1 MLRWLL
7 IFSALDL
14 GTWGDPPQ
22 FWNETQ
28 ARGLSEGLLD
38 RSVGISWPI
47 RKGRNGAPTIVS
59 RKEWGA
65 RSLTCKAQLI
75 RPVAYVI
82 VHQLMEMECQE
93 QNVCSQK
100 LRGLQS
106 RSVYTKGWCDVAYNF
121 LVGDDGRVYEGVGW
135 TVQGVHTQGY
145 NNVSLGLAFFGN
157 KLGSSPSPAALA
169 AAEDLIFYAMKE
181 GHLSPRY
188 IQPLLLKEESCLVP
202 QQPVMPG
209 KACPNIITRST
220 WEARQTHCPTMNLPA
235 KYVIIIHT
243 AGSTCNISMDCQ
255 IRVRDIQSYHMD
267 TRNFCDIGYHFL
279 VGQDGGVYEGVGWH
293 TQGSHTYGYNDIGL
307 GVAFIGNF
315 VEKPPNAAALEAAQ
329 NLIQCSVV
337 RGYLDPNYLL
347 VGHSD
352 VANILS
358 PGRALYNI
366 IKTWPHFRH

>member
-1 MLRWLL
+1 MLQWLL
-7 IFSALDL
+7 VFPALGL
-14 GTWGDPPQ
+14 GVWGNSSWD
-22 FWNETQ
+22 ETQ
-28 ARGLSEGLLD
+28 AKHQSEGPQDLF
-38 RSVGISWPI
+38 GNISQLI
-47 RKGRNGAPTIVS
+47 DKGRLGFDGVSTVVS

-65 RSLTCKAQLI
+65 DTVGCCAPLALPVDYLI
-75 RPVAYVI
+75 MHHVPG
-82 VHQLMEMECQE
+82 LECHNQTG
-93 QNVCSQK
+93 CSQR
-100 LRGLQS
+100 LREL
-106 RSVYTKGWCDVAYNF
+106 RAHHVRNGWCDVAYNF